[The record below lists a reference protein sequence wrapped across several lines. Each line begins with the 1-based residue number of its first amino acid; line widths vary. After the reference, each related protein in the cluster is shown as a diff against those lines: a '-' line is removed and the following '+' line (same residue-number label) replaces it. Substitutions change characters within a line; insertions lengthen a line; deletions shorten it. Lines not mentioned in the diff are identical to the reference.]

1 MKAVLDAPVL
11 VSAFIKPDS
20 LPGAVVRAGI
30 AGRYDLCLSL
40 DILAETGRIL
50 RDKPRLRHRY
60 RYLDQDVVRY
70 VEDLLA
76 VADVVIELPL
86 LSSVS
91 RDPDDDHVIA
101 AALAAGAAVIVTG
114 DDDLLS
120 LEAYEGIRM
129 LTVRAFHDQ
138 WTP

>member
-1 MKAVLDAPVL
+1 MKAVLDTSVL
-11 VSAFIKPDS
+11 VSAFLKPDS

-30 AGRYDLCLSL
+30 TGRYELCLSL

-60 RYLDQDVVRY
+60 RYLDQDVVHY

-76 VADVVIELPL
+76 VADVVTELPL
-86 LSSVS
+86 LSPVS
-91 RDPDDDHVIA
+91 RDPNDDHVIA
-101 AALAAGAAVIVTG
+101 AALAAGAAVIVSG

-129 LTVRAFHDQ
+129 LTVRAFYDQ